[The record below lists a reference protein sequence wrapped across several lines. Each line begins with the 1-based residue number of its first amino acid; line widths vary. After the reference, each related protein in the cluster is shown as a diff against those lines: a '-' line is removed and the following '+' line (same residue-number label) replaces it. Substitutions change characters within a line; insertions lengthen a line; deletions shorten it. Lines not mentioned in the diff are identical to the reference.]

1 MRRGRKEEEE
11 EEEYEDPRGDAM
23 RIRCEARSAEMP
35 RWPRPASSGERGRTR
50 GLARV
55 FLIAFLWQVEK
66 VAVFDQLDRHPAL
79 DAQRHD
85 GRNNARGSP
94 RAPLPNPVPKPM
106 PRVRHPKP
114 RAQTY
119 AKTLRAGCPYCCP
132 PKRCPPLALFRG
144 PPKPPRLLP
153 ARMLD

>member
-1 MRRGRKEEEE
+1 MRRRRRRKEDEEE

-85 GRNNARGSP
+85 SPNNARGSP
-94 RAPLPNPVPKPM
+94 RAPPQTPCPNLCPACATPNPVPKPM
-106 PRVRHPKP
+106 LKRHA
-114 RAQTY
+114 RGA
-119 AKTLRAGCPYCCP
+119 
-132 PKRCPPLALFRG
+132 PLALFRG